1 MQALQALI
9 ERAADTIRKAR
20 KTIALTG
27 AGISAESGIPTF
39 RDPGGLWDRYDP
51 EEYATIQAFRQDPA
65 KVWRMMRDFTE
76 LKTARPNPGHYG
88 LAQLE
93 QMGMLECIITQNVD
107 NLHQAAGSREV
118 VEFHGNMRQVV
129 CMSCRKLL
137 PLDEVSLETLPPS
150 CSCTGVFKPAGVFFG
165 EPIPIDAMYRSQEAA
180 HTCDLILVIGT
191 SAVVYPAADIPRVAK
206 SAGAQVIE
214 INPEKT
220 DLTDGLSDFII
231 QEKAGVAIPQ
241 IVAAIKAMAS

>member
-1 MQALQALI
+1 MQDLI
-9 ERAADTIRKAR
+9 QRAADAIRAAR

-27 AGISAESGIPTF
+27 AGVSSESGIPTF

-51 EEYATIQAFRQDPA
+51 EEYATIQAFQQEPA
-65 KVWRMMRDFTE
+65 KVWRMMKDFTE
-76 LKTARPNPGHYG
+76 LKTAKPNPGHFG
-88 LAQLE
+88 LAYLE
-93 QMGMLECIITQNVD
+93 EAGMLHCIITQNVD

-129 CMSCRKLL
+129 CMSCRKLV
-137 PLDEVSLETLPPS
+137 PLDEIPLESLPPY
-150 CSCTGVFKPAGVFFG
+150 CSCGGVFKPAGVFFG
-165 EPIPIDAMYRSQEAA
+165 EPIPMDAMYRSQEAA
-180 HTCDLILVIGT
+180 QSCDLILVIGT

-206 SAGAQVIE
+206 QAGAKVIE

-220 DLTDGLSDFII
+220 DLTGRLSDFII

-241 IVAAIKAMAS
+241 IIAAIKAMAS

>member
-1 MQALQALI
+1 MQDLI
-9 ERAADTIRKAR
+9 QRAADAIRTAR

-51 EEYATIQAFRQDPA
+51 EEYATIQAFQKEPA
-65 KVWRMMRDFTE
+65 KVWRMMKDFTE
-76 LKTARPNPGHYG
+76 LKTAKPNPGHFG
-88 LAQLE
+88 LAYLE
-93 QMGMLECIITQNVD
+93 EVGMLHCIITQNVD
-107 NLHQAAGSREV
+107 NLHQAAGSRDV
-118 VEFHGNMRQVV
+118 VEFHGNMQQVV

-137 PLDEVSLETLPPS
+137 PLDEISLESLPPY
-150 CSCTGVFKPAGVFFG
+150 CSCGGVFKPAGVFFG
-165 EPIPIDAMYRSQEAA
+165 EPIPMDAMYRSQEAA
-180 HTCDLILVIGT
+180 QSCDLILVIGT

-206 SAGAQVIE
+206 QAGAKVIE

-220 DLTDGLSDFII
+220 DLTSRFSDFII

-241 IVAAIKAMAS
+241 IIAAIKAMAS

>member
-1 MQALQALI
+1 MQDLI
-9 ERAADTIRKAR
+9 ERAAEAIRKAR

-51 EEYATIQAFRQDPA
+51 EKYATIQAFRQDPA
-65 KVWRMMRDFTE
+65 KVWRMMKDFTE
-76 LKTARPNPGHYG
+76 LKTAKPNPGHLG
-88 LAQLE
+88 LAHLE
-93 QMGMLECIITQNVD
+93 QLGMLHCVITQNVD

-118 VEFHGNMRQVV
+118 IEFHGNMRQVV

-137 PLDEVSLETLPPS
+137 PLDEVSLETLPPY
-150 CSCTGVFKPAGVFFG
+150 CSCGGVFKPAGVFFG
-165 EPIPIDAMYRSQEAA
+165 EPIPVDAMNRSQEAA
-180 HTCDLILVIGT
+180 QTCDLVLVIGT

-206 SAGAQVIE
+206 QAGARVIE

-220 DLTDGLSDFII
+220 DLTGWVSDFII

-241 IVAAIKAMAS
+241 IIAAIKAMAS

>member
-1 MQALQALI
+1 MQDLI
-9 ERAADTIRKAR
+9 QRAADAIRTAR

-51 EEYATIQAFRQDPA
+51 EEYATIQAFQQEPA
-65 KVWRMMRDFTE
+65 KVWRMMKDFTE
-76 LKTARPNPGHYG
+76 LKTAKPNPGHFG
-88 LAQLE
+88 LAYLE
-93 QMGMLECIITQNVD
+93 EVGMLNCVITQNVD
-107 NLHQAAGSREV
+107 NLHQAAGSRDV
-118 VEFHGNMRQVV
+118 IEFHGNMRQVV

-137 PLDEVSLETLPPS
+137 PLDDISLETLPPY
-150 CSCTGVFKPAGVFFG
+150 CSCGGVFKPAGVFFG
-165 EPIPIDAMYRSQEAA
+165 EPIPMDAMYRSQEAA
-180 HTCDLILVIGT
+180 QSCDLILVIGT

-206 SAGAQVIE
+206 QAGAQVIE

-220 DLTDGLSDFII
+220 DLTSWLSDFII

-241 IVAAIKAMAS
+241 IIAAIKAMAS

>member
-1 MQALQALI
+1 MQDLI
-9 ERAADTIRKAR
+9 ERAAQAIRTAR

-51 EEYATIQAFRQDPA
+51 QEYATIEAFRRNPG
-65 KVWRMMRDFTE
+65 KVWRMMKDFTE
-76 LKTARPNPGHYG
+76 LKTALPNPGHFG
-88 LAQLE
+88 LARLE
-93 QMGMLECIITQNVD
+93 QFGLLHCIITQNVD

-118 VEFHGNMRQVV
+118 IEFHGNMRQVV
-129 CMSCRKLL
+129 CMSCRKVL
-137 PLDEVSLETLPPS
+137 PLDDLSLETLPPY
-150 CSCTGVFKPAGVFFG
+150 CGCGGIFKPAGVFFG
-165 EPIPIDAMYRSQEAA
+165 EPIPPYALSRSQEEAQS
-180 HTCDLILVIGT
+180 CDLILVIGT

-206 SAGAQVIE
+206 EAGAQVIE
-214 INPEKT
+214 INPERT
-220 DLTDGLSDFII
+220 DLTDWLADFII

>member
-1 MQALQALI
+1 MQDLI
-9 ERAADTIRKAR
+9 QRAAEAIRKAR

-65 KVWRMMRDFTE
+65 KVWRMMKDFTE
-76 LKTARPNPGHYG
+76 LKTAKPNPGHFG
-88 LAQLE
+88 LAYLE
-93 QMGMLECIITQNVD
+93 QLGMLHCVITQNVD
-107 NLHQAAGSREV
+107 NLHQAAGSRDV
-118 VEFHGNMRQVV
+118 IEFHGNMRQVV

-137 PLDEVSLETLPPS
+137 PLDEISLNTLPPY
-150 CSCTGVFKPAGVFFG
+150 CSCGGVFKPAGVFFG
-165 EPIPIDAMYRSQEAA
+165 EPIPVDAMYRSQEAA
-180 HTCDLILVIGT
+180 ETCDLVLVIGT

-206 SAGAQVIE
+206 QAGAQVIE

-220 DLTDGLSDFII
+220 DLTGGVSDFII
-231 QEKAGVAIPQ
+231 LEKAGVAIPQ
-241 IVAAIKAMAS
+241 IIAAIKAMAS

>member
-1 MQALQALI
+1 MQDLI
-9 ERAADTIRKAR
+9 QRAADAIRTAR

-51 EEYATIQAFRQDPA
+51 EEYATIQAFQKEPA
-65 KVWRMMRDFTE
+65 KVWRMMKDFTE
-76 LKTARPNPGHYG
+76 LKTAKPNPGHFG
-88 LAQLE
+88 LAYLE
-93 QMGMLECIITQNVD
+93 EVGMLHCIITQNVD
-107 NLHQAAGSREV
+107 NLHQAAGSRDV

-137 PLDEVSLETLPPS
+137 PLDEISLESLPPY
-150 CSCTGVFKPAGVFFG
+150 CSCGGVFKPAGVFFG
-165 EPIPIDAMYRSQEAA
+165 EPIPMDAMYRSQEAA
-180 HTCDLILVIGT
+180 QSCDLILVIGT

-206 SAGAQVIE
+206 QAGAKVIE

-220 DLTDGLSDFII
+220 DLTSRFSDFII

-241 IVAAIKAMAS
+241 IIAAIKAMAS